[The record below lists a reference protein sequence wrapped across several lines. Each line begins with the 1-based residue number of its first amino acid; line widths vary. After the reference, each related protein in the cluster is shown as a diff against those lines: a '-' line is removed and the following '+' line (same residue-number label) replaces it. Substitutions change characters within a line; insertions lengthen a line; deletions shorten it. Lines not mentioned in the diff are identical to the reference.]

1 MELIYE
7 NLIEGFLLLLNN
19 VMKKDDC
26 WLQSIWGF
34 MCSFMKKQAVLIS
47 EGIHK
52 KSDLWHSLI
61 ES

>member
-7 NLIEGFLLLLNN
+7 NLIEVFLLLNN

-34 MCSFMKKQAVLIS
+34 MWSFMKKQAVLIS
-47 EGIHK
+47 EGR
-52 KSDLWHSLI
+52 HS
-61 ES
+61 